1 MRRVRVGITV
11 GDPAGIGPEI
21 ARKARVDPRVLE
33 AYPPADVTIERIG
46 ALVDLAPET
55 LAAATERRT
64 P

>member
-1 MRRVRVGITV
+1 MGRPRLTV
-11 GDPAGIGPEI
+11 FPKQGHYANDP
-21 ARKARVDPRVLE
+21 VLE